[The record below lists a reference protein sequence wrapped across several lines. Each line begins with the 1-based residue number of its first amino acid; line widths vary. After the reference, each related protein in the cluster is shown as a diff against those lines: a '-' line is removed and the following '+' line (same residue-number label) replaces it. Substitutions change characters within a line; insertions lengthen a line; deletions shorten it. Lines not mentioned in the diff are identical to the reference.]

1 MKFKRQKEEQGGK
14 KVDVSNLQQTGFNY
28 INSIIGSGI
37 IGIAYALRQA
47 GFGLGIILLLFI
59 ALITDYSLCILV
71 KSGNIVGAT
80 TYQDLVHAAFGSPG
94 FYFLTFIQFVYP
106 YIAMVSYNVII
117 GDTITKVFLR
127 VFKLP
132 RDSVLGNRNLVVL
145 VCTLIIT
152 LPLSLLRNISRLN
165 KVSLISLIFAVF
177 IMLFVLVRLGTM
189 TKFVPVTEGAYAFAN
204 YGVTNAIGV
213 IAFAYMCH
221 HNSFLLY
228 SALENPSQKR
238 WNRVT
243 HISISAACMMTLV
256 FGICGYVTFTG
267 FSQGDLLEN
276 YCMDDDWANAA
287 RLLFTVTIM
296 LTYPIECFVTREVVE
311 VAFFASSQ
319 PSSMLRHSVVT
330 VLIVA
335 TTFGFSTL
343 TDCLGIVL
351 ELNGVLTAV
360 PLAYVLPAITY
371 LKLESGSLFS
381 WQKLPAFLMALWGM
395 VVAVCGLII
404 AIVNMTDQSTCSHG
418 EEMPYCKHSPL
429 NPNTSLPVNIT
440 GIFFS
445 HIKD

>member
-1 MKFKRQKEEQGGK
+1 MAAPTENTYMLDQKDSGTSIQAGNMEEETASFGSPQDTKMLVLEEQGGK
-14 KVDVSNLQQTGFNY
+14 KVDMSNLQQTGFNY

-127 VFKLP
+127 MFNLP
-132 RDSVLGNRNLVVL
+132 RDSILGNRNLVVL

-165 KVSLISLIFAVF
+165 KVSLVSLVFAVF

-189 TKFVPVTEGAYAFAN
+189 TKFVPVTEGAYSFAN
-204 YGVTNAIGV
+204 YGITNAIGV

-228 SALENPSQKR
+228 AALENPSQKR
-238 WNRVT
+238 WNQVT
-243 HISISAACMMTLV
+243 HISISAACMMILV

-276 YCMDDDWANAA
+276 YCMDDDWANVA
-287 RLLFTVTIM
+287 RLLFTITIM
-296 LTYPIECFVTREVVE
+296 LTYPIECFVTRE
-311 VAFFASSQ
+311 
-319 PSSMLRHSVVT
+319 
-330 VLIVA
+330 
-335 TTFGFSTL
+335 
-343 TDCLGIVL
+343 
-351 ELNGVLTAV
+351 GVLAAV
-360 PLAYVLPAITY
+360 PLAYVLPAVTY

-395 VVAVCGLII
+395 VVAVCGLVI
-404 AIVNMTDQSTCSHG
+404 AIVNMTDQVTCSHG

-429 NPNTSLPVNIT
+429 NPNTSLPLNIT
-440 GIFFS
+440 GSFFN
-445 HIKD
+445 HISD